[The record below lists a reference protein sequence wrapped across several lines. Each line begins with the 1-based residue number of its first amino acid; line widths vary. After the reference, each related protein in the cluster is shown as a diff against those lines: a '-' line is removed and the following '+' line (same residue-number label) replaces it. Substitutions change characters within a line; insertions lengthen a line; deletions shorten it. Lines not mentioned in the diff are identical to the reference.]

1 MKPERVVLV
10 LASLLLAAALVV
22 SVVGGAV
29 ALQRWGLWLGLAA
42 LGVLALPLLLWLV
55 DAITRAARR

>member
-22 SVVGGAV
+22 SVAGGAV
-29 ALQRWGLWLGLAA
+29 AMQRWGWWLGLAA

-55 DAITRAARR
+55 DAVLRAARR

>member
-1 MKPERVVLV
+1 MKPERIVLV
-10 LASLLLAAALVV
+10 LALLLLAAALVV
-22 SVVGGAV
+22 GVAGGAV

-55 DAITRAARR
+55 DVVIRAARR

>member
-10 LASLLLAAALVV
+10 VASLLVAAGLVAWV
-22 SVVGGAV
+22 AGGAV
-29 ALQRWGLWLGLAA
+29 ALQRWGMWLGLAA

-55 DAITRAARR
+55 DALVRAARR